1 MKNKMSFM
9 QSSLSSAGH
18 SAGKAIYS
26 SFFIFHSSF
35 LRVFLPAL
43 LMLMFFAGCGLY
55 KPYSRPAD
63 MAEQLNDDDTLTL
76 RWQELFTDPALQALV
91 DSVLTHNTDLQVAS
105 LRVYESAQSLRTAR
119 LTLLPSLNASAEV
132 STPDFST
139 FAKGLSATLFWQPDL
154 FFGQTNAARKARAAW
169 AESEYNRQAVR
180 TRLIAN
186 VIGLYYSQALL
197 LAQRDVAAESA
208 QLWEQTIEKTRAM
221 KEAGMVTDVALAQYE
236 ATYWATLSSL
246 KDYDYNLHLTENS
259 LRSLLGEADAMV
271 SLPSGS
277 TDQSDVSASLSRH
290 FDDVNC
296 VFVRRDSAKRAS
308 SFALAAPSVPLLR
321 LAARPDVHMA
331 EEQLK
336 QAYYATS
343 MARAAFYPALRLTGS
358 ATSDF
363 SLSAIATHVAA
374 SLTQPV
380 FNAATNLSK
389 YRIAKAQQEEAL
401 LRFSQTLCDAALE
414 TDNILQRLHTAQAQ
428 SEHLTKQVTSLERA
442 AESTAWLM
450 EYGSTSTTYL
460 DVLTARRSL
469 LTAQLAQLANRY
481 EQLAALIS
489 LYQALGGQ

>member
-1 MKNKMSFM
+1 MKNNTTPIKH
-9 QSSLSSAGH
+9 LL
-18 SAGKAIYS
+18 KNI
-26 SFFIFHSSF
+26 
-35 LRVFLPAL
+35 LLLL

-55 KPYSRPAD
+55 KPYSRPAEV
-63 MAEQLNDDDTLTL
+63 AEQLNDEDTLTL

-139 FAKGLSATLFWQPDL
+139 FAQGLSATLSWQPDP

-169 AESEYNRQAVR
+169 AESKYNRQAVR

-186 VIGLYYSQALL
+186 VIGLYYSHALL

-208 QLWEQTIEKTRAM
+208 QLWEQTIEKTRAL
-221 KEAGMVTDVALAQYE
+221 KEAGMVTEVALAQYE

-259 LRSLLGEADAMV
+259 LRSLLGETDIMV
-271 SLPSGS
+271 TLPSGS
-277 TDQSDVSASLSRH
+277 TDQSDAAASLNQH
-290 FDDVNC
+290 LEDI
-296 VFVRRDSAKRAS
+296 
-308 SFALAAPSVPLLR
+308 PLLR
-321 LAARPDVHMA
+321 LAARPDVHIA

-336 QAYYATS
+336 QAYYTTS

-363 SLSAIATHVAA
+363 SLSAITTHVAA
-374 SLTQPV
+374 SLTQPI
-380 FNAATNLSK
+380 FNAATNLTK
-389 YRIAKAQQEEAL
+389 YRIAKAQQEEEL

>member
-1 MKNKMSFM
+1 MKNNTTPKKY
-9 QSSLSSAGH
+9 LS
-18 SAGKAIYS
+18 KNI
-26 SFFIFHSSF
+26 
-35 LRVFLPAL
+35 LLLL
-43 LMLMFFAGCGLY
+43 LMLLFFSGCGLY
-55 KPYSRPAD
+55 KPYNRPAEV
-63 MAEQLNDDDTLTL
+63 AERLNDEDTLTL

-119 LTLLPSLNASAEV
+119 LTLLPALNASAEV

-139 FAKGLSATLFWQPDL
+139 FAKGLSATLSWQPDL

-221 KEAGMVTDVALAQYE
+221 KEAGMVTEVALAQYE

-277 TDQSDVSASLSRH
+277 TDQSDVSASLNQH
-290 FDDVNC
+290 
-296 VFVRRDSAKRAS
+296 
-308 SFALAAPSVPLLR
+308 LESVPLLR

-336 QAYYATS
+336 QAYYATA

-358 ATSDF
+358 AMSDF

-380 FNAATNLSK
+380 FNAATNLTK

-481 EQLAALIS
+481 EQLAVLIS

>member
-1 MKNKMSFM
+1 
-9 QSSLSSAGH
+9 
-18 SAGKAIYS
+18 
-26 SFFIFHSSF
+26 
-35 LRVFLPAL
+35 
-43 LMLMFFAGCGLY
+43 MLMFFAGCGLY
-55 KPYSRPAD
+55 KPYSRPAEV
-63 MAEQLNDDDTLTL
+63 AEQLNDEDTLTL

-119 LTLLPSLNASAEV
+119 LTLLPALNASAEV

-139 FAKGLSATLFWQPDL
+139 FAQGLSATLSWQPDL

-169 AESEYNRQAVR
+169 AESDYNRQAVR

-208 QLWEQTIEKTRAM
+208 QLWEQTIEKTRAL

-259 LRSLLGEADAMV
+259 LRSLLGETDIMV
-271 SLPSGS
+271 TLPSDL
-277 TDQSDVSASLSRH
+277 TNQSDAAASLNQH
-290 FDDVNC
+290 LE
-296 VFVRRDSAKRAS
+296 
-308 SFALAAPSVPLLR
+308 SFPLLR
-321 LAARPDVHMA
+321 LAARPDVHIA

-336 QAYYATS
+336 QAYYTTS

-358 ATSDF
+358 AMSDF

-380 FNAATNLSK
+380 FNAATNLAK